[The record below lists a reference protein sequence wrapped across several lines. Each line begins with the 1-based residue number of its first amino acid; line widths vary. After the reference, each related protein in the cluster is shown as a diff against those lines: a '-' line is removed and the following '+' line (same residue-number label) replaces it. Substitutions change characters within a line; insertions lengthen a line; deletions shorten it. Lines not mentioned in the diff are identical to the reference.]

1 MQSEFNKNKFIM
13 PTALAVLAM
22 VIFTSWVMSYD
33 TPRYNKFEMNRA
45 KWENRVAQREY
56 KRVYQAT
63 WTASRDTL
71 DNNADYAALHKTLN
85 KLWYTL
91 IYSERPDTDLFKA
104 NVQRFNTLKSHARVV
119 SNRLRYEYMKS
130 NPELIRAKQRLDA
143 SERRLAQL
151 RRDSLAVDSI
161 QKIPQQTRWETNWAK
176 IKRDFPWINFNSQK
190 QR

>member
-56 KRVYQAT
+56 NRVYQAT
-63 WTASRDTL
+63 WNASRDTL

>member
-63 WTASRDTL
+63 WNASRDTL

-91 IYSERPDTDLFKA
+91 IYSERPDTNLFKA
-104 NVQRFNTLKSHARVV
+104 NVQRFNTLASHARLV

-143 SERRLAQL
+143 SERHLAQL

>member
-161 QKIPQQTRWETNWAK
+161 QKIPQQTRLETNWAK